1 MPTCADERPS
11 NRDESVLLAWVPMG
25 MGLVRSAAV
34 IGIAKVIYDQA
45 RKPENQAR
53 IKSVIAQA
61 RSNRTRNSGGARQR
75 HS

>member
-1 MPTCADERPS
+1 
-11 NRDESVLLAWVPMG
+11 VLLAWVPMG

-53 IKSVIAQA
+53 LKSVIAQA
-61 RSNRTRNSGGARQR
+61 RSSRTRNPGAARQR